1 MKMKLFTVIMLV
13 VLFSVSGCG
22 KTDEKNYGAE
32 IDVKESN
39 KSSVEYDVDNLL
51 REQKIV
57 FIMSV
62 SSYSEPYVEGY
73 FIDTKGKKHIYGLY
87 EHSPFESIEKEYA
100 YLLEHYDEF
109 ESVDFFDDTTLR
121 NCTEYLYHVNIDSE
135 LKTEGTAIMDFP
147 LKQLY
152 GIRVIDGHEE
162 FVFLGSETG
171 ITESLDDPSA
181 VHIFEEFGDTWYL
194 LR

>member
-1 MKMKLFTVIMLV
+1 MKKKLFIVIIVV
-13 VLFSVSGCG
+13 VLFSVSGCENNNHG
-22 KTDEKNYGAE
+22 EKN
-32 IDVKESN
+32 DVNEPN

-51 REQKIV
+51 EKQKIV

-87 EHSPFESIEKEYA
+87 EQAPFESIEK
-100 YLLEHYDEF
+100 
-109 ESVDFFDDTTLR
+109 
-121 NCTEYLYHVNIDSE
+121 EYLYHVNIDSDR
-135 LKTEGTAIMDFP
+135 KTEGSAIMDYP

-152 GIRVIDGHEE
+152 GIRMTDDNEE
-162 FVFLGSETG
+162 FVFLESETG
-171 ITESLDDPSA
+171 ITERLDDPSA
-181 VHIFEEFGDTWYL
+181 VQIYEEFGEEWYV

>member
-1 MKMKLFTVIMLV
+1 MFQDVKITIM
-13 VLFSVSGCG
+13 
-22 KTDEKNYGAE
+22 EKN
-32 IDVKESN
+32 DVNEPN

-51 REQKIV
+51 EKQKKV

-87 EHSPFESIEKEYA
+87 GQAPFESIEKEYA

-109 ESVDFFDDTTLR
+109 EMVEFWD
-121 NCTEYLYHVNIDSE
+121 Y
-135 LKTEGTAIMDFP
+135 P

-152 GIRVIDGHEE
+152 GIRVKDDNEE
-162 FVFLGSETG
+162 FVFLESETG
-171 ITESLDDPSA
+171 ITERLDDPSA
-181 VHIFEEFGDTWYL
+181 VQIYEEFGEEWYV

>member
-1 MKMKLFTVIMLV
+1 M
-13 VLFSVSGCG
+13 
-22 KTDEKNYGAE
+22 EK
-32 IDVKESN
+32 
-39 KSSVEYDVDNLL
+39 
-51 REQKIV
+51 QKIV

-87 EHSPFESIEKEYA
+87 GQTPFESIEKEYA

-109 ESVDFFDDTTLR
+109 EMVEFGD
-121 NCTEYLYHVNIDSE
+121 Y
-135 LKTEGTAIMDFP
+135 P

-152 GIRVIDGHEE
+152 GIRVIDDNEE
-162 FVFLGSETG
+162 FVSHESETG
-171 ITESLDDPSA
+171 ITERLDDPSA
-181 VHIFEEFGDTWYL
+181 AQIYEEFGEEWYV

>member
-1 MKMKLFTVIMLV
+1 MKKKLFIVIIVV
-13 VLFSVSGCG
+13 VLFSVSGCENNNHG
-22 KTDEKNYGAE
+22 EKN
-32 IDVKESN
+32 DVNESN

-51 REQKIV
+51 EKQKIV

-62 SSYSEPYVEGY
+62 SSYAEPYVEGY

-87 EHSPFESIEKEYA
+87 EQAPFESIEKEYA

-109 ESVDFFDDTTLR
+109 EMVDFWDDTTLK

-135 LKTEGTAIMDFP
+135 RKTEGTTIMDYP

-152 GIRVIDGHEE
+152 GIRVIDDNEE
-162 FVFLGSETG
+162 FVFLESETG
-171 ITESLDDPSA
+171 ITERLDDPSA
-181 VHIFEEFGDTWYL
+181 AQIYEEFGEEWYV